1 METKIC
7 LDEGE
12 VYIKR
17 YKVRK
22 SGRNG
27 RTLETS
33 IPRLT
38 FEREAR
44 RRGLSVEKALED
56 LEAVW
61 RFNDF
66 DGLYL
71 NFERKEP

>member
-1 METKIC
+1 VKPKIC
-7 LDEGE
+7 LDEGK

-22 SGRNG
+22 SGRDG

-44 RRGLSVEKALED
+44 RRGLSIEKALEA

-71 NFERKEP
+71 NFEKRGP

>member
-1 METKIC
+1 VESKVC

-12 VYIKR
+12 VYIKK

-22 SGRNG
+22 SGREG

-44 RRGLSVEKALED
+44 KRGLSIEEALEE

-71 NFERKEP
+71 NFERRDP

>member
-1 METKIC
+1 MKPKIC
-7 LDEGE
+7 LDEGK

-22 SGRNG
+22 SGRDG

-44 RRGLSVEKALED
+44 RRGLSIEKALEA

-71 NFERKEP
+71 NFEKRGP